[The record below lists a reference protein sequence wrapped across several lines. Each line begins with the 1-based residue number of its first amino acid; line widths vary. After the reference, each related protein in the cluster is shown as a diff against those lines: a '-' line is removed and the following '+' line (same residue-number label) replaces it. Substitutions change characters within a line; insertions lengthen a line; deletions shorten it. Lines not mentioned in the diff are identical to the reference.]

1 MPGPLSGLRVVD
13 LSRILAGPWATQFFA
28 DLGADVIKVERPGSG
43 DDTRQWGPPWL
54 KDESGRDTRESAYFL
69 SCNRGKR
76 SIALDIARTE
86 DQDLIR
92 SMLAES
98 DVLVE
103 NFKVGSLVRYGL
115 DFASLHALFPRL
127 IYCSIS
133 GFGQT
138 GPNAHRAGYDAM
150 IQAEAGLMSVTGE
163 PDGAPMKTGVA
174 VADLGAGMYAAA
186 SILAALYAR
195 ERSGLGQHI
204 DIALYDVQV
213 ASLAN
218 QAMNQLLSGANPV
231 RCGNAHPNIVPYQV
245 FAVADGRLMVAV
257 GNDQQFRSFC
267 FSIGLPELA
276 DDERFVRNS
285 GRVAHRSDLIE
296 LIQTRLQQR
305 PLGHWHALFEAAGIP
320 CGQVNPIDQVMQS
333 EQVSA
338 RGLLQHLKHP
348 QQSDLPTIGNPVRFS
363 GTPLSAAQPPPLLDQ
378 HGDQIRREFE
388 PAPDSGR
395 RDAD

>member
-54 KDESGRDTRESAYFL
+54 KDESGGDTRESAYFL

-76 SIALDIARTE
+76 SIALDFASPE
-86 DQDLIR
+86 DQSLIL
-92 SMLAES
+92 SMLAEC

-115 DFASLHALFPRL
+115 DFASLHALYPRL

-138 GPNAHRAGYDAM
+138 GPNAHKAGYDAM

-163 PDGAPMKTGVA
+163 PEGAPMKTGVA

-195 ERSGLGQHI
+195 ERSGIGQHI

-218 QAMNQLLSGANPV
+218 QAMNQLLSGANPT

-245 FAVADGRLMVAV
+245 FAVADGHLMIAV
-257 GNDQQFRSFC
+257 GNDQQFRNFC
-267 FSIGLPELA
+267 FSIGMPELA
-276 DDERFVRNS
+276 DDQRFVRNS
-285 GRVAHRSDLIE
+285 GRVEHRAILIE
-296 LIQTRLQQR
+296 ILQARMRQLPR
-305 PLGHWHALFEAAGIP
+305 EHWLAQFEAAGIP

-333 EQVSA
+333 DQVAA
-338 RGLLQHLKHP
+338 RGLLHHLAHP
-348 QQSDLPTIGNPVRFS
+348 QQPRLPVVGNPVRFS
-363 GTPLSAAQPPPLLDQ
+363 GTPLPAAQPPPLLDQ
-378 HGDQIRREFE
+378 HGEQIRKAFKGA
-388 PAPDSGR
+388 APTGA
-395 RDAD
+395 DAAE